1 MMLEVRDLE
10 VWYGEFQAVRGV
22 SFQVARGDLVA
33 IIGANGAGK
42 SSILRAL
49 MGLER
54 PRRGTITLEGREVTH
69 MAPHARARHGMA
81 LVPEG
86 RRILPEFTVEE
97 NLRLGAYAQTDGAA
111 MARALEEAFAL
122 FPILAERRGQPGR
135 TLSGGEQQML
145 SIARALMARPR
156 LLLMDEVS
164 LGLMPTMVA
173 QTFATI
179 RDLHR
184 QGVTILL
191 VEQNARMALGVA
203 TRGYVLETGAIAL
216 EGTAADLAA
225 NPQVQRAYLG
235 G

>member
-1 MMLEVRDLE
+1 MLDVQGLE

-22 SFQVARGDLVA
+22 SFRVARGDLVA

-54 PRRGTITLEGREVTH
+54 PRRGTIFLEGHDIT
-69 MAPHARARHGMA
+69 ALPAHARARHGMA

-97 NLRLGAYAQTDGAA
+97 NLRLGAYAQTNGAA
-111 MARALEEAFAL
+111 ISRGLEEAFTL
-122 FPILAERRGQPGR
+122 FPLLAERRAQPGR

-145 SIARALMARPR
+145 AIARALMARPR

-164 LGLMPTMVA
+164 LGLMPTLVA

-179 RDLHR
+179 RKLHA

-203 TRGYVLETGAIAL
+203 TRGYVLETGAIAA
-216 EGTAADLAA
+216 EGSAADLAA

>member
-1 MMLEVRDLE
+1 MLDVRGLE

-22 SFQVARGDLVA
+22 SFQIARGDLVV

-54 PRRGTITLEGREVTH
+54 PRRGTICLEGQDITPLP
-69 MAPHARARHGMA
+69 AHARARHGMA

-97 NLRLGAYAQTDGAA
+97 NLRLGAYAQGNGAA
-111 MARALEEAFAL
+111 ISRGLDEAFAL
-122 FPILAERRGQPGR
+122 FPILAERRTQPGR

-145 SIARALMARPR
+145 AIARALMARPR

-164 LGLMPTMVA
+164 LGLMPSLVA

-179 RDLHR
+179 RKLHG

-203 TRGYVLETGAIAL
+203 TRGYVLETGAIAAA
-216 EGTAADLAA
+216 GSAADLTA

>member
-1 MMLEVRDLE
+1 MMLDVRDLE
-10 VWYGEFQAVRGV
+10 VWYGESQALRGV
-22 SFQVARGDLVA
+22 SFQVAAGDLVA

-42 SSILRAL
+42 TSVLRAL

-54 PRRGTITLEGREVTH
+54 PRRGTIALDGEPITH
-69 MAPHARARHGMA
+69 LPPHARARRGMV

-97 NLRLGAYAQTDGAA
+97 NLRLGAYAQGGGGAE
-111 MARALEEAFAL
+111 ARGLEEAFRL
-122 FPILAERRGQPGR
+122 FPLLAERRAQRGR

-145 SIARALMARPR
+145 AIARALMARPR

-184 QGVTILL
+184 RGVTILL

-216 EGTAADLAA
+216 HGGAAELAA